1 MSNDAI
7 TKPYVK
13 KVSQI
18 EGNGRKLSHIYEMR
32 QRLNFLTV
40 YSINVGTVGQ
50 YFLATFTVWVLVK
63 RNINRNMQKLYFMNN
78 NLLQICKNNLN
89 K

>member
-18 EGNGRKLSHIYEMR
+18 EGNGQKLSHIYEMR

-40 YSINVGTVGQ
+40 YSINVGTDG
-50 YFLATFTVWVLVK
+50 
-63 RNINRNMQKLYFMNN
+63 R
-78 NLLQICKNNLN
+78 
-89 K
+89 